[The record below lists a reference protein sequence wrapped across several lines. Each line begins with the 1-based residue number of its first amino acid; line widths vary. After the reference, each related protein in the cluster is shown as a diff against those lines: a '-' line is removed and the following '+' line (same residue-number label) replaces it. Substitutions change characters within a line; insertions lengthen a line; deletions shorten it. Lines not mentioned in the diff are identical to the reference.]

1 MKIVL
6 VSIHPY
12 PSPQSIPL
20 AGAFLKSYLDE
31 YSDPSAGFC
40 VELIELFAD
49 HPTDEATSLIL
60 EKKPDL
66 VGFSVYLWNRKKT
79 IEIVPLLRRERPNLI
94 ITGGG
99 PEATADPE
107 GLLRESLF
115 DFLIIGEG
123 EVSFY
128 NAIKTLLAGKSVTGS
143 EGTAALQ
150 HGKLFI
156 AKGCPIE
163 NLDTIPSPYLTGA
176 IGLPGQSGVLWQLSR
191 GCAFQCDY
199 CFDSLGIPGVR
210 YFSIK
215 RIRDELLLFSGKEVS
230 QVFVIDST
238 FNLDKKR
245 AKEILRLIATLAPHV
260 HFHFEVRYDLID
272 AEMARL
278 FAGINCSLQ
287 IGLQSSDPKVNMLVN
302 RRFAP
307 DRFSTKIG
315 MLNQTGVV
323 FGFDLIYGLPGDSL
337 KGFLSSIDYALGLY
351 PNHLDIFPL
360 SVLPGSNLSFKAE
373 ILGLHHLASPPY
385 TVSDSPGFPFDD
397 MEKAAGVA
405 LSCDIFYSRGK
416 AVAWFNSIL
425 RPLGTA
431 PSSFLS
437 QFREWLKVSHGNIVN
452 EHDLSDQV
460 INRLQHDF
468 IILLYK
474 TNGLSGLLPA
484 AMDMIDYHWLYAE
497 AVMSLPVEGL
507 LSNDSETMSLLEIP
521 FRVSQSVKLWRF
533 NYDICD
539 ILDAGEVD
547 LENFVA
553 CCTPSGSFAIIYPKS
568 GEVRCEALIDKYF
581 SLLTRLDGTHPPHI
595 LATDLNISPHET
607 VTFLQLC
614 LEEGIIE
621 SP

>member
-20 AGAFLKSYLDE
+20 ASAFLKSYLGE
-31 YSDPSAGFC
+31 YSDPSDGLC

-49 HPTDEATSLIL
+49 HPIDEAASLIL
-60 EKKPDL
+60 MGKPDL

-79 IEIVPLLRRERPNLI
+79 KEIVQLLRSERPNLI

-107 GLLRESLF
+107 VVLRESPF

-123 EVSFY
+123 EVNFH
-128 NAIKTLLAGKSVTGS
+128 NAIKTLLAGKSVAGS

-156 AKGCPIE
+156 SKGRPVE
-163 NLDTIPSPYLTGA
+163 NLDIIPSPYLSGA
-176 IGLPGQSGVLWQLSR
+176 IDLAGQNGVLWQLSR

-210 YFSIK
+210 NFSIK
-215 RIRDELLLFSGKEVS
+215 RIRDELLYFSGKGVS

-278 FAGINCSLQ
+278 FGEINCSLQ
-287 IGLQSSDPKVNMLVN
+287 IGLQSSDPKVNKLVN

-307 DRFSTKIG
+307 DRFSVKIG

-337 KGFLSSIDYALGLY
+337 KGFLSSIDFALGLY

-360 SVLPGSNLSFKAE
+360 SVLPGSNLSAKAE
-373 ILGLHHLASPPY
+373 ILGLRHLASPPY

-425 RPLGTA
+425 KPLKIA
-431 PSSFLS
+431 PSLFLS
-437 QFREWLKVSHGNIVN
+437 QFREWLKVSHGDIVN
-452 EHDLSDQV
+452 EQDLSDQV
-460 INRLQHDF
+460 IHRLQHDF
-468 IILLYK
+468 ISLLYRR
-474 TNGLSGLLPA
+474 NGLSRLLPA
-484 AMDMIDYHWLYAE
+484 AMDIIDYHWLYA
-497 AVMSLPVEGL
+497 ATLMSVPVEGL
-507 LSNDSETMSLLEIP
+507 LTNDSDPISLLDISFRIP
-521 FRVSQSVKLWRF
+521 QSVKLWRF
-533 NYDICD
+533 NYDIRD
-539 ILDAGEVD
+539 ILDDGEVE

-553 CCTPSGSFAIIYPKS
+553 CFTPTGSFAIIYPKS
-568 GEVRCEALIDKYF
+568 GEVLCEALNEKYF
-581 SLLTRLDGTHPPHI
+581 SLLTRLDGTHPSHI
-595 LATDLNISPHET
+595 LAKDLNISPHET
-607 VTFLQLC
+607 VTFLQFC